1 MYDER
6 QTKHAAHGLVKEETG
21 NIMDTIWME
30 ESPTGPT
37 CISNIVS
44 LELHACSFLICK
56 SLGSC
61 ILFHL

>member
-6 QTKHAAHGLVKEETG
+6 QTKQAAHGLAKEETG

-30 ESPTGPT
+30 ESPT

-44 LELHACSFLICK
+44 LELHALS
-56 SLGSC
+56 
-61 ILFHL
+61 